1 MKKKY
6 DAPCAETFSLT
17 TEGFM
22 CMSFGGNGEGRPA
35 ESNTMD
41 DNMDWNATDEIQKE
55 EIYGCLVNIGVRYT
69 TIHYI

>member
-35 ESNTMD
+35 ESNAMD
-41 DNMDWNATDEIQKE
+41 DNMDWNATDEI
-55 EIYGCLVNIGVRYT
+55 
-69 TIHYI
+69 